1 MVDDVFGRT
10 KMFPSFDPARD
21 LALAVVRQTITAD
34 AARRA
39 RVWQIKP
46 QPLSIEELN
55 RVIRFHRIVAD
66 AALRGLAWLKETHA
80 ADVEAVVAELHRR
93 GVSLDTIDAPAEVT
107 NSAEPLHVVD
117 QEGQP
122 YGSTRRCCNM
132 CGTALFHDMRYV
144 ATCAEWHRRRVRG
157 EPTCA
162 DVVSGAG

>member
-1 MVDDVFGRT
+1 MTYVIGDVVDVLPT
-10 KMFPSFDPARD
+10 LHPARFQCC
-21 LALAVVRQTITAD
+21 VTSPPY
-34 AARRA
+34 
-39 RVWQIKP
+39 WG
-46 QPLSIEELN
+46 
-55 RVIRFHRIVAD
+55 
-66 AALRGLAWLKETHA
+66 LRGLAWLKETHA